1 MSQTDDIPNPLVL
14 QTLGRAFAT
23 VGKQRGIDE
32 WVQIGKD
39 LNQSAD
45 ELVSKAGPPEQATAG
60 PQHRG
65 ADA

>member
-1 MSQTDDIPNPLVL
+1 MNQTDDIPNPLVL
-14 QTLGRAFAT
+14 QTLGRAFTT

-39 LNQSAD
+39 LNQSAE
-45 ELVSKAGPPEQATAG
+45 ELVTKAAPPEQATAG
-60 PQHRG
+60 PQRRG

>member
-1 MSQTDDIPNPLVL
+1 MKQTDGKPNPLVL

-39 LNQSAD
+39 LNQSAN
-45 ELVSKAGPPEQATAG
+45 ELVSKAPPPEKATAYS
-60 PQHRG
+60 QRG
-65 ADA
+65 GSDA

>member
-1 MSQTDDIPNPLVL
+1 MNQTDNIPNPLVL

-23 VGKQRGIDE
+23 VGNQRGIDE

-45 ELVSKAGPPEQATAG
+45 ELVTKAGPSEQATAG
-60 PQHRG
+60 PKHRG
-65 ADA
+65 SDA